1 MTERLQL
8 RPAIADPGETVE
20 VVVLVRHPQENGLRR
35 DARGERIPR
44 NLINVLRCRYAGQTV
59 FEAELGTGIAANPLL
74 IFEVRAVRTGPVDLQ
89 WQDDAGNSGAT
100 QAMLVVRGA
109 G

>member
-8 RPAIADPGETVE
+8 RPPIVAPGDTVE

-44 NLINVLRCRYAGQTV
+44 NLINVLRCRYDDRTV
-59 FEAELGTGIAANPLL
+59 FQAELGTGIAANPLL
-74 IFEVRAVRTGPVDLQ
+74 VFEVRATRTGPVELT
-89 WQDDAGNSGAT
+89 WEDDNGDHGAT
-100 QAMLVVRGA
+100 TATLVVKGS
-109 G
+109 